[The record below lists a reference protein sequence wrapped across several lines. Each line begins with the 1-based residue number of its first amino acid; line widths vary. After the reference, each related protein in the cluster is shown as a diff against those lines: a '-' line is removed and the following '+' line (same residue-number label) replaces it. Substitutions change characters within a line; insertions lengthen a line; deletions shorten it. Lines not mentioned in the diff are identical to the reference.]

1 MDFGVYKTGRKHV
14 LDWVSKFKRGVTSA
28 EHAEDSER
36 PPTKKVDENVNRM
49 QELVLENRRITI
61 HEVADTLET

>member
-1 MDFGVYKTGRKHV
+1 MGRTHV
-14 LDWVSKFKRGVTSA
+14 LDQVSKFKRGATSA

-36 PPTKKVDENVNRM
+36 PPTNKIDEIVNGM